1 MTADKPGFSRNG
13 LLGYGHSSQ
22 TWLERAVVSQN
33 KKLETRLRRLAD
45 KEGLRIL
52 KSRLRH
58 PRADNFGLYQLIE
71 GRRNFVVL
79 GPKYEATLQDIASY
93 LERKD
98 RHAPNQ

>member
-1 MTADKPGFSRNG
+1 
-13 LLGYGHSSQ
+13 
-22 TWLERAVVSQN
+22 VVRQN

-71 GRRNFVVL
+71 DRRKIVVL
-79 GPKYEATLQDIASY
+79 GSKYDATLQDIANY
-93 LERKD
+93 LERD
-98 RHAPNQ
+98 NRHGRNEW